1 MGRVSSGGLGA
12 RGRVACLRS
21 AHLYCTIQAWGV
33 TPERGG
39 KPGSPPRGVLAR
51 GITDIN
57 ATGFFKGRNRT
68 GEKKGAWQLAKD
80 VELLNYDHSP
90 WKVLLRHYRCQEP
103 QGLRQTPRPCVWR
116 RPLTGAVAD
125 QIGHDARWDWRC
137 CRLERKVRLAMQQ
150 RFLAPTTDRASAGDT
165 DCVPPR
171 RALAGDTDSVSPRD
185 PTDLSQID

>member
-1 MGRVSSGGLGA
+1 M
-12 RGRVACLRS
+12 RS

-57 ATGFFKGRNRT
+57 ATGFFKGKNRA
-68 GEKKGAWQLAKD
+68 GVEKGIWHLVKD
-80 VELLNYDHSP
+80 AELVNYDHSP

-116 RPLTGAVAD
+116 RPLTGALAD
-125 QIGHDARWDWRC
+125 QIGHDARWDWRD
-137 CRLERKVRLAMQQ
+137 CRMERKVRLASQH
-150 RFLAPTTDRASAGDT
+150 RALVPTTDRASAGDT
-165 DCVPPR
+165 ESVPPE
-171 RALAGDTDSVSPRD
+171 D
-185 PTDLSQID
+185 PADLR